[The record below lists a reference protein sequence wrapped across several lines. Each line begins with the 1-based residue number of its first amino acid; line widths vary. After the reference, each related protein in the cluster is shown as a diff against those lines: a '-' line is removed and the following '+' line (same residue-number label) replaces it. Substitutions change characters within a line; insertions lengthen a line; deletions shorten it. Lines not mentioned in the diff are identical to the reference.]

1 MDGGG
6 FSRASH
12 QNSED
17 CAAGPPGTGVDSAP
31 SFVRGA
37 TLFSAQQ
44 VLPAGGLG
52 LGGAGRLLSEL
63 HQLILEE
70 AVSGMNQAPDP
81 AEGWQGRDELRVRS
95 AAVSPLFS
103 PARCRSLLP
112 CPWG

>member
-52 LGGAGRLLSEL
+52 LGGAGRLLPEL
-63 HQLILEE
+63 HQVILGG
-70 AVSGMNQAPDP
+70 SGVWNEPGSGPSRGLA
-81 AEGWQGRDELRVRS
+81 GKG
-95 AAVSPLFS
+95 
-103 PARCRSLLP
+103 
-112 CPWG
+112 